1 MTGSVRERHRFFW
14 RTLAGLIVLL
24 VTGLPALTA
33 SSDCVSDDV
42 VEAST
47 RIAAC
52 TRMIEDATEPV
63 ENRGIAYFKR
73 GNTLTERGDYDHAIA
88 DYSAFIGIAPTVA
101 RRMFVC

>member
-1 MTGSVRERHRFFW
+1 MTGPVRERHRFFW

-24 VTGLPALTA
+24 VTGLPALAA
-33 SSDCVSDDV
+33 SSDCVSDDA

-52 TRMIEDATEPV
+52 TRMIEDATEQ
-63 ENRGIAYFKR
+63 GIPSAIVQR
-73 GNTLTERGDYDHAIA
+73 VLSNTVP
-88 DYSAFIGIAPTVA
+88 PTLHYASWVFRRNSA